1 MDENGV
7 APQWRMPHEM
17 WQRIE
22 PLVPRLRKHR
32 KGGRPWIDN
41 RRIADGIFYVLRT
54 GCQWKAVPREFG
66 SGSTLHRRFQHWVK
80 AGVFRRLWKAG
91 LLEYDKR
98 KGIQWDWQALD
109 GAMTK
114 APLGGKKNGSS
125 GISGEGHRD
134 CRSRSAQVNSRQCV
148 MRDSRRRASASA
160 GCSLLPQEVGWPGRR
175 TSSTVTRDGLWSR
188 VESDRNRRFS
198 ARNSRMNR

>member
-1 MDENGV
+1 MDKNGV
-7 APQWRMPHEM
+7 APEWRMPDEM
-17 WQRIE
+17 WERIE
-22 PLVPRLRKHR
+22 PLVPRRRKHR

-41 RRIADGIFYVLRT
+41 RKIADGIFYVLRT

-91 LLEYDKR
+91 LLEYDER

-114 APLGGKKNGSS
+114 APLGGEKMREKPDRS
-125 GISGEGHRD
+125 GQERYQALLAHR
-134 CRSRSAQVNSRQCV
+134 R
-148 MRDSRRRASASA
+148 RRRAPRPGGGRGQSA
-160 GCSLLPQEVGWPGRR
+160 
-175 TSSTVTRDGLWSR
+175 
-188 VESDRNRRFS
+188 
-198 ARNSRMNR
+198 